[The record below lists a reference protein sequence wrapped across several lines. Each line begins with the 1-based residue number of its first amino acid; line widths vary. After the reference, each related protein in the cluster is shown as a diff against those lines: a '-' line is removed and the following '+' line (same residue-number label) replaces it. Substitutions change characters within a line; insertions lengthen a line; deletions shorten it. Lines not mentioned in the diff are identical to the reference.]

1 MRRSPPSD
9 PPRLDELTFHLQPI
23 FRADGRTVDAYEALV
38 RWPRPD
44 GTVRGPDDF
53 LAPILQGRG
62 LAAFTRFGIVRMA
75 TLLADHAELPALH
88 LNLSPRQ
95 LALPDVER
103 LLAGLHGDVRRRL
116 RIELTEQRIPDPGAY
131 AASVERLVRL
141 GVAVWLD
148 DVRPHELPD
157 RAPERALLAGVKLD
171 REVVRALLEEP
182 WDGTEAAVR
191 RLTMQGVPVTA
202 EGVEDRSLLP
212 PLRALGVRF
221 FQGFGL
227 GTPQP
232 DLRTALARFPV
243 RLRDPRAERRSV
255 EAADPG
261 ARDGDR

>member
-1 MRRSPPSD
+1 MRRSPPSG
-9 PPRLDELTFHLQPI
+9 PPRLDELAFHLQPI
-23 FRADGRTVDAYEALV
+23 FRADGRAVDAFEALV

-44 GTVRGPDDF
+44 GTVRGPDDV
-53 LAPILQGRG
+53 LGPILQGSG

-75 TLLADHAELPALH
+75 TMLADHPELPALH

-103 LLAGLHGDVRRRL
+103 LLTGLHDGVRRRL

-131 AASVERLVRL
+131 AASVERLARI

-148 DVRPHELPD
+148 DVRPHELPE
-157 RAPERALLAGVKLD
+157 RVPERALLAGVKLD

-182 WDGTEAAVR
+182 GGGAEAAVR
-191 RLTMQGVPVTA
+191 RLSMQGVPVTA
-202 EGVEDRSLLP
+202 EGIEDRALLP

-243 RLRDPRAERRSV
+243 RLRDPRSQRR
-255 EAADPG
+255 
-261 ARDGDR
+261 

>member
-1 MRRSPPSD
+1 MRRTRPSG

-23 FRADGRTVDAYEALV
+23 FRADGRAVDAYEALV
-38 RWPRPD
+38 RWPMPD

-53 LAPILQGRG
+53 LAPILQGAG
-62 LAAFTRFGIVRMA
+62 LAAFTRHGIVRMA
-75 TLLADHAELPALH
+75 TLLADHPEVPAVH

-103 LLAGLHGDVRRRL
+103 LLAGLHPGIRRRL

-157 RAPERALLAGVKLD
+157 RVPERVLLAGVKLD
-171 REVVRALLEEP
+171 REVVRDLIEVP
-182 WDGTEAAVR
+182 WDGTEKAVR

-202 EGVEDRSLLP
+202 EGIEDRSLLP
-212 PLRALGVRF
+212 PLRELGVRF

-232 DLRTALARFPV
+232 DLHTALARFPTRV
-243 RLRDPRAERRSV
+243 DDPRTERR
-255 EAADPG
+255 
-261 ARDGDR
+261 

>member
-1 MRRSPPSD
+1 MRRSPISG
-9 PPRLDELTFHLQPI
+9 PPRLDELTFHFQPI

-53 LAPILQGRG
+53 LEPILQGRG
-62 LAAFTRFGIVRMA
+62 LAAFTRYGIVRLA
-75 TLLADHAELPALH
+75 TMLAGHPEVPALH

-103 LLAGLHGDVRRRL
+103 LLGGLHAGIRRRL

-131 AASVERLVRL
+131 AASVERLASL

-148 DVRPHELPD
+148 DVRPHELPE
-157 RAPERALLAGVKLD
+157 RIPPRALLAGVKLD

-182 WDGTEAAVR
+182 WDAPDAAVR

-202 EGVEDRSLLP
+202 EGIEDRSLLP
-212 PLRALGVRF
+212 PLRELGVRF

-232 DLRTALARFPV
+232 DIRTALARFPL
-243 RLRDPRAERRSV
+243 RLRDPRAERR
-255 EAADPG
+255 
-261 ARDGDR
+261 